1 MSAPGVPRPVRLA
14 GRALAALLVPAA
26 LLAGWEALSRLDQ
39 ASRYAFVPLA
49 EIARGW
55 REVLDSGELLLSL
68 SATLQHALSGL
79 VLGSLAGLAAGTLL
93 GTSRLAER
101 LLGPLYHG
109 LRQVPLLGL
118 VPLIGLWFGTGD
130 PAKLIVIS
138 LAAFYP
144 VTLAVMDGLRSV
156 ERSHLEL
163 GQALVLGPWQTFRY
177 ILLPAAVPFIVTG
190 LLQALAF
197 SWIATVGS
205 EILFT
210 GGAGLGSFMQQGQ
223 AAGRM
228 ELVIIGVTAIAVT
241 GLFLNQV
248 VAGTGRRLLRWREAN
263 H

>member
-1 MSAPGVPRPVRLA
+1 MSGERKSAIG
-14 GRALAALLVPAA
+14 GRVLRALLVPLG
-26 LLAGWEALSRLDQ
+26 LLVLWEALSRSDR
-39 ASRYAFVPLA
+39 AGTYAFVPLA

-55 REVLDSGELLLSL
+55 KEVLGSGELGHSLL
-68 SATLQHALSGL
+68 ATLKHSSSGL
-79 VLGSLAGLAAGTLL
+79 VLGSLAGLLMGTIL

-101 LLGPLYHG
+101 ILGPLFHG

-130 PAKLIVIS
+130 VAKLLVIS

-144 VTLAVMDGLRSV
+144 VTLAVVDGLRNV
-156 ERSHLEL
+156 ERTHREL
-163 GQALVLGPWQTFRY
+163 GASLMLRPAQGLRH
-177 ILLPAAVPFIVTG
+177 ILLPTAVPFIVTG

-197 SWIATVGS
+197 TWIATVGS

-210 GGAGLGSFMQQGQ
+210 GGAGLGTFMQQGQ

-228 ELVIIGVTAIAVT
+228 ELVIIGVSAIALT

-248 VAGTGRRLLRWREAN
+248 VAGAGRRLLRWRDAR
-263 H
+263 

>member
-1 MSAPGVPRPVRLA
+1 VIGKAL
-14 GRALAALLVPAA
+14 RALIVPAA
-26 LLAGWEALSRLDQ
+26 LLALWEALSRADQ
-39 ASRYAFVPLA
+39 ASSYAFVPLA

-55 REVLDSGELLLSL
+55 REVLGNGELLLSL
-68 SATLQHALSGL
+68 AATLKHATGGL
-79 VLGSLAGLAAGTLL
+79 LLGSLAGLAVGTLL
-93 GTSRLAER
+93 GSSRLAER
-101 LLGPLYHG
+101 VLGPLYHG

-118 VPLIGLWFGTGD
+118 VPLIGLWFGTGE

-144 VTLAVMDGLRSV
+144 VTLAAMDGLRAV
-156 ERSHLEL
+156 ERSHREL
-163 GQALVLGPWQTFRY
+163 GRALVLGRWQAFRH
-177 ILLPAAVPFIVTG
+177 ILLPAALPFIVTG

-210 GGAGLGSFMQQGQ
+210 GGAGLGTFMQQGQ

-228 ELVIIGVTAIAVT
+228 ELVIIGVSAIAVT

-248 VAGTGRRLLRWREAN
+248 VAGAGHRLLRWRETR
-263 H
+263 